1 VQDWDD
7 DAGAESVCYAAEGQM
22 LVATRSGIQ
31 VCADD
36 GPTQVILPMPQGSR
50 VLGVCLGGA
59 ERNTLF
65 AFCGNKIWKRTVKL
79 HAIGAFSPRTAVHG
93 TPL

>member
-1 VQDWDD
+1 
-7 DAGAESVCYAAEGQM
+7 
-22 LVATRSGIQ
+22 
-31 VCADD
+31 
-36 GPTQVILPMPQGSR
+36 